1 MIAVLGTLIG
11 LFVVPD
17 PWTLP
22 VIGGALVVQAVETY
36 VSLRISRRLGPPRV
50 GPERLIGQTGRVVE
64 PCHPLGRVRVRG
76 ELWQAR
82 CGAGANRDTTV
93 RVVRREQLVLEV
105 EPVDPES
112 RG

>member
-1 MIAVLGTLIG
+1 MIAVLGILIG

-22 VIGGALVVQAVETY
+22 VIVGAFVLEGVETY
-36 VSLRISRRLGPPRV
+36 VSLKIARRLGPPRV

-64 PCHPLGRVRVRG
+64 ACRPLGRVRVRG

-82 CGAGANRDTTV
+82 CAVGADPDTIV
-93 RVVRREQLVLEV
+93 RVMRREQLILEV
-105 EPVDPES
+105 EPLEEA
-112 RG
+112 GG